1 MPVPLLSN
9 FGEYRMY
16 QPTDL
21 KKGTVCQLDGQPF
34 RVIEYGQK
42 VMGRGGSIVNVKL
55 KNLITGAVIPKTFK
69 GQDKIEPAEV
79 SNKTVQYLYND
90 GETFFFMDPES
101 FEQFELSAEMM
112 DEASGYLKEGEELTL
127 QFFGERVINVELP
140 KNIFLEVTYAEDV
153 VKGDTTSSVLKDA
166 TLETGVTV
174 KVPAFIKVG
183 DIISVDTATGE
194 YRERKK

>member
-1 MPVPLLSN
+1 
-9 FGEYRMY
+9 MY

-21 KKGTVCQLDGQPF
+21 KKGVVCQIDGQPY
-34 RVIEYGQK
+34 RVIDYNQK

-79 SNKTVQYLYND
+79 TSKTVQYLYND
-90 GETFFFMDPES
+90 GSTFFFMDPNS
-101 FEQFELSAEMM
+101 FEQFELSADLV
-112 DEASGYLKEGEELTL
+112 DEAKNFMKEGDELAL
-127 QFFGERVINVELP
+127 QFFDGKVITVEMP
-140 KNIFLEVTYAEDV
+140 KNVYLEVTYTEAV

-166 TLETGVTV
+166 TLETGAVV

-183 DIISVDTATGE
+183 DIISVDTSTGE

>member
-1 MPVPLLSN
+1 
-9 FGEYRMY
+9 MY

-21 KKGTVCQLDGQPF
+21 KKGVVCQIEGQPY
-34 RVIEYGQK
+34 RVIEYNQK

-69 GQDKIEPAEV
+69 GQEKVEAAEV
-79 SNKTVQYLYND
+79 SSRTVQYLYND
-90 GETFFFMDPES
+90 GETYFFMDPET
-101 FEQFELSAEMM
+101 FEQFELSAELM
-112 DEASGYLKEGEELTL
+112 DDAKGFLKEGENLSL

-140 KNIFLEVTYAEDV
+140 KNIYLEVTYAEDV

-174 KVPAFIKVG
+174 KVPAFIKTG

>member
-1 MPVPLLSN
+1 
-9 FGEYRMY
+9 MY

-21 KKGTVCQLDGQPF
+21 KKGTVCQIDGQPY

-79 SNKTVQYLYND
+79 NNRTVQYLYND
-90 GETFFFMDPES
+90 GTTYFFMDPES
-101 FEQFELSAEMM
+101 FEQFELSAELV
-112 DEASGYLKEGEELTL
+112 DEASGFLKEGESLTL

-140 KNIFLEVTYAEDV
+140 KNIYLEVTYTEDV

-166 TLETGVTV
+166 ILETGVSV

-183 DIISVDTATGE
+183 DIISVDTSTGE